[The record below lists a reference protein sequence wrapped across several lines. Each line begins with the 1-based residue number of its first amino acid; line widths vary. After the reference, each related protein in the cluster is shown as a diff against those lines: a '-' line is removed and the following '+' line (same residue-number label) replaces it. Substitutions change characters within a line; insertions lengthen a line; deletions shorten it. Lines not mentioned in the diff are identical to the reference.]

1 MKSLL
6 QRCLYEKR
14 KMQSL
19 QKRLDVLKDRAC
31 SPSGIH
37 YSDTPRGRGEQ
48 ISSVQAYIE
57 QAEPL
62 AEEMEVQAAICGKLE
77 VQAERVFSKLPEKQK
92 ALMTYRYIDG
102 LEWEQIQDKMG
113 INGDQSK
120 KLHYAAKN
128 KLFPKKA

>member
-1 MKSLL
+1 
-6 QRCLYEKR
+6 
-14 KMQSL
+14 MQSL
-19 QKRLDVLKDRAC
+19 QKRLDALKDRAC

-37 YSDTPRGRGEQ
+37 YSDMPRGRGEQ

-62 AEEMEVQAAICGKLE
+62 AKEMEVQAAICGKLE
-77 VQAERVFSKLPEKQK
+77 VQAERAFSKLPEKQK

-102 LEWEQIQDKMG
+102 LEWGQIQGKMG
-113 INGDQSK
+113 IDGDQSK

>member
-19 QKRLDVLKDRAC
+19 QKRLDALKDRAC

-48 ISSVQAYIE
+48 IPSVQAYIE

-77 VQAERVFSKLPEKQK
+77 VQAERAFSKLPEKQK

-113 INGDQSK
+113 IDKNESMYLHRKAK
-120 KLHYAAKN
+120 KL
-128 KLFPKKA
+128 LFPKKA